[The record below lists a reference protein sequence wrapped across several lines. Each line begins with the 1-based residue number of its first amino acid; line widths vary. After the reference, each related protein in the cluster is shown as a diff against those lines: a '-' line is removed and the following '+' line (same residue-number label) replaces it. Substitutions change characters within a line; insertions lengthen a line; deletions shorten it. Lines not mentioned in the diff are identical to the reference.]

1 MLLLFILACVSY
13 RIIIWDGLTAMNRID
28 RDNMSAI
35 LCDIYDEL
43 NPNTFD
49 RIMAYLIIHSVQNR
63 LEIIREDL

>member
-1 MLLLFILACVSY
+1 
-13 RIIIWDGLTAMNRID
+13 MNRID

-49 RIMAYLIIHSVQNR
+49 RITAYLIIHSVQNR